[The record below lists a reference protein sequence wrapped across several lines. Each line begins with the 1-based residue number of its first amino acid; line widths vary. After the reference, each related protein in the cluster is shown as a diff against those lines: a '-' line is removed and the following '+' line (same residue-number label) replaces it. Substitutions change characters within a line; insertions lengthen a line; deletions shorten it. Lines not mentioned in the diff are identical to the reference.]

1 MALHHGEFII
11 VPFFSEL
18 TIQLGKRD
26 EKLKKKDMLLD
37 EERSERESLEKERN
51 ALRKEVKD
59 LTKLADQQKAQ
70 LAKKEKTI
78 KETTDEMEEY
88 KSKLDMIFNMSKK

>member
-1 MALHHGEFII
+1 MCASIPS
-11 VPFFSEL
+11 V
-18 TIQLGKRD
+18 KRD
-26 EKLKKKDMLLD
+26 LRHKLKKKDMLLD

-88 KSKLDMIFNMSKK
+88 KSKLDMIFNMSKKLCAVVVMTQCC